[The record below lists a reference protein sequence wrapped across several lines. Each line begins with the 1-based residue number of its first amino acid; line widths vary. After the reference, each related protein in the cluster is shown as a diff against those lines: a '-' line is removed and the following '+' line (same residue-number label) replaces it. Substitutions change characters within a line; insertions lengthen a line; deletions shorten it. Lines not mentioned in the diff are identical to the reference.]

1 MFIVCTALLGACS
14 APSSDGVDHND
25 QSDQDQTRL
34 VVLGMIHSGHRTS
47 ERYSTD
53 VLADAI
59 RRIRPDVVL
68 CEIPPDRL
76 EVGRDEFSRT
86 GNITEPRVSRFPE
99 YVDVLFPLTREFP
112 FEIVACAG
120 WTKAMS
126 DDRATK
132 MNAWQTSRASEMSEI
147 ENAEKWAGTQL
158 AAASEAAG
166 LSVDDPRFINSDRY
180 DEITKQ
186 GLEPYDRLLNED
198 LGPGGWTNINE
209 AHYALIAT
217 ALDQHPGKSVLLMFG
232 AGHKYWF
239 LDRLRARSDVELID
253 PKQFFVP

>member
-1 MFIVCTALLGACS
+1 
-14 APSSDGVDHND
+14 
-25 QSDQDQTRL
+25 
-34 VVLGMIHSGHRTS
+34 MIHSGHRTS

-76 EVGRDEFSRT
+76 EAARDEFGRT
-86 GNITEPRVSRFPE
+86 GSITEPRVSRFPE
-99 YVDVLFPLTREFP
+99 YVDVLFPLTREIP
-112 FEIVACAG
+112 FEIVACAA
-120 WTKAMS
+120 WNREMS

-132 MNAWQTSRASEMSEI
+132 MKAWQTARATEMSEI
-147 ENAEKWAGTQL
+147 DDAEKRADTQL
-158 AAASEAAG
+158 AETSKAAG
-166 LSVDDPRFINSDRY
+166 LSADDPRFINSDRY

-186 GLEPYDRLLNED
+186 GLEPYDRLLNDD
-198 LGPGGWTNINE
+198 LGAGGWTNINK
-209 AHYALIAT
+209 AHYALIEA
-217 ALDQHPGKSVLLMFG
+217 ALDKHKGKTVLIMFG

-239 LDRLRARSDVELID
+239 LERLRERSDVELVD